1 MQESLQVFTSH
12 NSKTASQMLVF
23 SIKMQ
28 PIYDESLFLAIM
40 SPSKV
45 SECLCSE
52 YKTDAETTQS
62 GITLIC
68 AIYIQLLIE

>member
-1 MQESLQVFTSH
+1 
-12 NSKTASQMLVF
+12 
-23 SIKMQ
+23 MQ